1 MQELLLSKNKK
12 GNTLL
17 HESVESHRYDVAIE
31 LLEAS
36 RAIRIKARPLE
47 AMASMHVDE
56 GNEVVTMDIVLLSL
70 SNADGDTPLFLTV
83 KVGRLEGFKRL
94 IKYVASATNVLKKSK
109 VFSKPH
115 LTNINLV
122 FSFYEGFI
130 FYLSICLNCSAA
142 LMRYWDLML
151 SRIRETVKEICT

>member
-36 RAIRIKARPLE
+36 RAIRLKARPLE

-83 KVGRLEGFKRL
+83 
-94 IKYVASATNVLKKSK
+94 
-109 VFSKPH
+109 
-115 LTNINLV
+115 
-122 FSFYEGFI
+122 
-130 FYLSICLNCSAA
+130 
-142 LMRYWDLML
+142 
-151 SRIRETVKEICT
+151 